1 MDTGTLDLDLFV
13 GREFASYKDLQDVLD
28 AKKAAF
34 GDRWEVAFNWIE
46 NIVTIYIYVTY
57 NLQINYIIFKIH
69 SGSANG

>member
-34 GDRWEVAFNWIE
+34 GERWKVDRGEKWFLIE
-46 NIVTIYIYVTY
+46 
-57 NLQINYIIFKIH
+57 
-69 SGSANG
+69 